1 VDAGAAGG
9 GDGLTGSQVAWRLGF
24 VLALV
29 AVNAFFVAA
38 EFALVGARRSKIDQL
53 AEGGDASARLVQR
66 ILDRLDLYI
75 SSAQLGITLASLGL
89 GWIGEQTFALL
100 FDRLFALVGLGA
112 PSGVSHGLAATV
124 TAYVVLTFLHITLG
138 EQTPK
143 SAAIVGAEGVAR
155 WTARPLLVFTAVM
168 SPFIRVLNA
177 SNNALLRLLRLPAVS
192 EKSHVHTPEELR
204 MLVMQARAHGT
215 LDESDSAMLAGVFD
229 FHDKKAYD
237 VMRPRTDVA
246 AIDVDSTE
254 EEVWTVMR
262 AEGYS
267 RYPVYRDTLDDII
280 GVLLAK
286 DVWLRA
292 GPDRRTGDGRTPGP
306 FSVETWCARRSTCR
320 ARAPPSACSTT
331 SGARAR
337 TCAWCLDEYGGTAGS
352 SRSRTSSRRSWATST
367 TSTTCASARRWSST
381 ACWSWPATCRWWTR
395 AATTASTCPRA
406 TGPTLGG
413 YVFSTLG
420 RLPRVGDRA
429 AYPGGRWRWWRW
441 TGGGWRRCACTAAR
455 RRRRAV
461 GRGRRREAAACGSS
475 VALGAAFALACGAGL
490 LAAGCRPGASPA
502 APAASTPAAA
512 RAPDDSIVPRGPRGA
527 TAARFPAP
535 TRPVSAIVAP
545 RWTDEDTRDDAG
557 EVARVV
563 RLARVGPARAW
574 PTWAR
579 ATATTR
585 CAWRPWWRGGRGVR
599 AGHRGALPR
608 PPAAPA
614 PRAPQPG
621 VDLALGEPHD
631 PRGSAPPRPTWC
643 S

>member
-306 FSVETWCARRSTCR
+306 FSVESLVREALYVPSTRAAERVLDDLRRTR
-320 ARAPPSACSTT
+320 AHLAVV
-331 SGARAR
+331 
-337 TCAWCLDEYGGTAGS
+337 LDEYGGTAGIVTLEDLVEEVVGDINDEYDLRERQAVEFDGVLELAGNLS
-352 SRSRTSSRRSWATST
+352 LVDARSDHRLAV
-367 TSTTCASARRWSST
+367 
-381 ACWSWPATCRWWTR
+381 PEGDWT
-395 AATTASTCPRA
+395 
-406 TGPTLGG
+406 TLGG

-429 AYPGGRWRWWRW
+429 AYPGG
-441 TGGGWRRCACTAAR
+441 ALEVVAMD
-455 RRRRAV
+455 
-461 GRGRRREAAACGSS
+461 GRRVAAVRVHRGERAAAGRQ
-475 VALGAAFALACGAGL
+475 GAAA
-490 LAAGCRPGASPA
+490 
-502 APAASTPAAA
+502 
-512 RAPDDSIVPRGPRGA
+512 
-527 TAARFPAP
+527 
-535 TRPVSAIVAP
+535 
-545 RWTDEDTRDDAG
+545 
-557 EVARVV
+557 
-563 RLARVGPARAW
+563 
-574 PTWAR
+574 
-579 ATATTR
+579 
-585 CAWRPWWRGGRGVR
+585 
-599 AGHRGALPR
+599 
-608 PPAAPA
+608 
-614 PRAPQPG
+614 
-621 VDLALGEPHD
+621 
-631 PRGSAPPRPTWC
+631 
-643 S
+643 